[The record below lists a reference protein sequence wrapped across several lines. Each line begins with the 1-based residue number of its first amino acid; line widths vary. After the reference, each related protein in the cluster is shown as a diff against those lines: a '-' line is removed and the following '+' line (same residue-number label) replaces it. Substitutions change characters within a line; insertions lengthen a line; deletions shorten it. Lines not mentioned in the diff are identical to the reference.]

1 MQRMSPKEPVGRAQ
15 VADQL
20 SSGTGDF
27 DADEVLEHLPKK
39 LKLQDSKARTTV
51 QNQAK
56 DRKRTTLVQVCPCGL
71 KLCCVSTSCAYA
83 EALVC
88 ALSH

>member
-1 MQRMSPKEPVGRAQ
+1 M
-15 VADQL
+15 ADQL

-27 DADEVLEHLPKK
+27 DADEILEHLPKK

-56 DRKRTTLVQVCPCGL
+56 DRKRTTLVQVCTVRLRVC
-71 KLCCVSTSCAYA
+71 LCHHNLCMC
-83 EALVC
+83 
-88 ALSH
+88 